1 MPQHI
6 VRKVKI
12 GKTSQLD
19 ELARAAGELYS
30 RTIVSFWRTVR
41 KKDVWLSGYSLE
53 KWHISDKL
61 HAHTSDAI
69 TQSFYA
75 SLKSWRSRRKTDPN
89 SKPPRRRRWFY
100 KVIWKSSAI
109 KLKNGQL
116 RLSNGK
122 GNQPLLF
129 AWQWDKPKQIEMG
142 WNRNSQC
149 YELRACYP
157 QQGHLTILSFAQNP
171 CPPKVKP
178 IKSSRTALLVRV
190 PWAIEN
196 RQGRTAAVD
205 LGEIHPMVIADGVN
219 TDIYN
224 GRLLR
229 SKRQY
234 QNKLKAQLSK
244 LIDSKKR
251 GSKRRKKLIKSKQK
265 QLAKINNQ
273 IKDIEHKLTS
283 KAVSILKERSIQTLV
298 IGDVRDI
305 RNNIDYGKKANQKL
319 HQWNFG
325 SIRQKLEYKC
335 AKVGIQTDLITEEYT
350 SQMCLSCRKKNKP
363 RNRNYRCS
371 CGFKTHRDSVGAN
384 NIRAKYLG
392 EVPVV
397 GLMAEPSGIRWYP
410 HIQCNSTSL
419 RVEESP
425 EVEDTH
431 FEVSSK
437 SRDVRLELRSEAI
450 HGE

>member
-1 MPQHI
+1 MPTYI
-6 VRKVKI
+6 VRKIKI

-30 RTIVSFWRTVR
+30 RTLVSFWRTVR
-41 KKDVWLSGYSLE
+41 KKDVWLSGYSME

-75 SLKSWRSRRKTDPN
+75 SLKSWRSRRKTDLN

-100 KVIWKSSAI
+100 KVIWKQSAI
-109 KLKNGQL
+109 KLKDGKL

-122 GNQPLLF
+122 GNQPLIID
-129 AWQWDKPKQIEMG
+129 WQWNKPKQIEMG

-157 QQGHLTILSFAQNP
+157 QSH
-171 CPPKVKP
+171 VKP
-178 IKSSRTALLVRV
+178 IKSSKIAVLVRV

-196 RQGRTAAVD
+196 RQGSTAAVD
-205 LGEIHPMVIADGVN
+205 LGEIHPMAIADGVN

-234 QNKLKAQLSK
+234 QNKLKATLSK
-244 LIDSKKR
+244 LIDTRKK

-265 QLAKINNQ
+265 QLAKIKNQ

-283 KAVSILKERSIQTLV
+283 KAVSVLKERGIQTLV

-305 RNNIDYGKKANQKL
+305 RKSIDYGKKANQKL

-335 AKVGIQTDLITEEYT
+335 TKAGIQTELISEEYT
-350 SQMCLSCRKKNKP
+350 SQICLSCRKKNKP

-371 CGFKTHRDSVGAN
+371 CGFKTHRDSVGSN
-384 NIRAKYLG
+384 NIRVKYLG
-392 EVPVV
+392 CVPVV
-397 GLMAEPSGIRWYP
+397 GLMARPSGVRWNP
-410 HIQCNSTSL
+410 HLQCN
-419 RVEESP
+419 P
-425 EVEDTH
+425 ID
-431 FEVSSK
+431 
-437 SRDVRLELRSEAI
+437 
-450 HGE
+450 

>member
-1 MPQHI
+1 MPQYI
-6 VRKVKI
+6 VRKLKL

-30 RTIVSFWRTVR
+30 RTLVSFWRIVR
-41 KKDVWLSGYSLE
+41 QHSVWLSGYSME

-75 SLKSWRSRRKTDPN
+75 SLKSWRTRRKTDPN
-89 SKPPRRRRWFY
+89 SKPPKRRRWFY

-109 KLKNGQL
+109 KLKEGLL

-122 GNQPLLF
+122 GNQPLIVD
-129 AWQWDKPKQIEMG
+129 WQWDKPKQIEMG
-142 WNRNSQC
+142 WNSYAQC

-157 QQGHLTILSFAQNP
+157 QPS
-171 CPPKVKP
+171 
-178 IKSSRTALLVRV
+178 
-190 PWAIEN
+190 IESTDN
-196 RQGRTAAVD
+196 SAYAAVD
-205 LGEIHPMVIADGVN
+205 LGEIHPFVIADGVN

-234 QNKLKAQLSK
+234 QNKLKAKLSK
-244 LIDSKKR
+244 LIDKKKR
-251 GSKRRKKLIKSKQK
+251 GSKRKKKLIKSKQK
-265 QLAKINNQ
+265 QLAKIKNQ
-273 IKDIEHKLTS
+273 IRDIEHKITS
-283 KAVSILKERSIQTLV
+283 LAVSTLKNRNVQTLV

-305 RNNIDYGKKANQKL
+305 RKNIDYGKKANQKL

-335 AKVGIQTDLITEEYT
+335 KKVGIKTELISEEYT

-371 CGFKTHRDSVGAN
+371 CGFSWHRDGLGSS
-384 NIRAKYLG
+384 NILSKYLG

-397 GLMAEPSGIRWYP
+397 GLMASPVGVRWNP
-410 HIQCNSTSL
+410 HLQC
-419 RVEESP
+419 SP
-425 EVEDTH
+425 ID
-431 FEVSSK
+431 
-437 SRDVRLELRSEAI
+437 
-450 HGE
+450 

>member
-1 MPQHI
+1 MPQYI
-6 VRKVKI
+6 VRKLKI
-12 GKTSQLD
+12 DKTSQLD

-30 RTIVSFWRTVR
+30 ITLVSFWRTVR
-41 KKDVWLSGYSLE
+41 KKDVWLSGYSME

-75 SLKSWRSRRKTDPN
+75 SLKSWLIRRKADSL

-100 KVIWKSSAI
+100 KVVWKSSAI
-109 KLKNGQL
+109 SLKNGKL

-122 GNQPLLF
+122 GNQPLVIN
-129 AWQWDKPKQIEMG
+129 WQWNKPKIIEMG
-142 WNRNSQC
+142 WNQNAQC

-157 QQGHLTILSFAQNP
+157 QPSIQS
-171 CPPKVKP
+171 
-178 IKSSRTALLVRV
+178 IKSNNVA
-190 PWAIEN
+190 AI
-196 RQGRTAAVD
+196 D

-229 SKRQY
+229 SVKQY
-234 QNKLKAQLSK
+234 QNKLKAKLSK
-244 LIDSKKR
+244 LIDNKKR

-265 QLAKINNQ
+265 QLATIKNQ

-283 KAVSILKERSIQTLV
+283 KAVSMLKMRGIQTLV
-298 IGDVRDI
+298 IGELRDI
-305 RNNIDYGKKANQKL
+305 RKNIDYGKKANQRL

-335 AKVGIQTDLITEEYT
+335 ARTEIQTELISEEYT
-350 SQMCLSCRKKNKP
+350 SQMCLSCRKRNKP
-363 RNRNYRCS
+363 KNRNYRCS
-371 CGFKTHRDSVGAN
+371 CSFQFHRDGVGSN

-392 EVPVV
+392 QVPVV
-397 GLMAEPSGIRWYP
+397 GLMASPIGVRWNP
-410 HIQCNSTSL
+410 HIQCN
-419 RVEESP
+419 P
-425 EVEDTH
+425 ID
-431 FEVSSK
+431 
-437 SRDVRLELRSEAI
+437 
-450 HGE
+450 

>member
-1 MPQHI
+1 MPQYI

-19 ELARAAGELYS
+19 ELALAAGELYS

-41 KKDVWLSGYSLE
+41 KKDVWLSGYSME
-53 KWHISDKL
+53 KWHISNKL

-75 SLKSWRSRRKTDPN
+75 SLKSWRSRRKADP
-89 SKPPRRRRWFY
+89 SSRPPKRRRWFY

-109 KLKNGQL
+109 KLKDGKL

-122 GNQPLLF
+122 GNQPLTF
-129 AWQWDKPKQIEMG
+129 DWQWQKPKQIEMG

-157 QQGHLTILSFAQNP
+157 QPS
-171 CPPKVKP
+171 VKP
-178 IKSSRTALLVRV
+178 IKSSKTALLVRV

-205 LGEIHPMVIADGVN
+205 LGEIHPMVIADGIN

-234 QNKLKAQLSK
+234 QNKLKAQLST
-244 LIDSKKR
+244 LIDKKKR
-251 GSKRRKKLIKSKQK
+251 GSKRRKKLIKSKQE
-265 QLAKINNQ
+265 QLARINNQ

-283 KAVSILKERSIQTLV
+283 KAVSVLKERSIQTLV

-305 RNNIDYGKKANQKL
+305 RKNINYGKKANQKL

-335 AKVGIQTDLITEEYT
+335 AKVGIQTELITEEYT
-350 SQMCLSCRKKNKP
+350 SQICLSCRKKNKP

-371 CGFKTHRDSVGAN
+371 CGFKAHRDLVGSN

-397 GLMAEPSGIRWYP
+397 GLMARPSGISWYP
-410 HIQCNSTSL
+410 HIQCNSTAL

-425 EVEDTH
+425 E
-431 FEVSSK
+431 FK
-437 SRDVRLELRSEAI
+437 LRSEAI

>member
-1 MPQHI
+1 MPQYI
-6 VRKVKI
+6 VRKLKI

-30 RTIVSFWRTVR
+30 RTLVSFWRTVR
-41 KKDVWLSGYSLE
+41 KKDVWLSGYTME
-53 KWHISDKL
+53 KWHVSTQL
-61 HAHTSDAI
+61 HSHSSDAI

-75 SLKSWRSRRKTDPN
+75 ALLSWRSRRKLDPK
-89 SKPPRRRRWFY
+89 SKPPKRRRWFY
-100 KVIWKSSAI
+100 KVIWKQSAI
-109 KLKNGQL
+109 KLKNGKL

-122 GNQPLLF
+122 GNQPLIVD
-129 AWQWDKPKQIEMG
+129 WQWDKPKIIEMG
-142 WNRNSQC
+142 WNRNYQC
-149 YELRACYP
+149 YELRACYS
-157 QQGHLTILSFAQNP
+157 QS
-171 CPPKVKP
+171 KVKP
-178 IKSSRTALLVRV
+178 IKSNNV
-190 PWAIEN
+190 
-196 RQGRTAAVD
+196 AAVD

-229 SKRQY
+229 SNRQY

-244 LIDSKKR
+244 LIDKKKR
-251 GSKRRKKLIKSKQK
+251 GSKRRKKLVLSKQK
-265 QLAKINNQ
+265 QLAKIKNQ

-283 KAVSILKERSIQTLV
+283 KAVSVLKERSIQTLV

-305 RNNIDYGKKANQKL
+305 RKNIDYGKKANQKL

-335 AKVGIQTDLITEEYT
+335 AKVGIQTELISEEYT
-350 SQMCLSCRKKNKP
+350 SQMCLSCRQKNKP
-363 RNRNYRCS
+363 KNRNYRCS
-371 CGFKTHRDSVGAN
+371 CGFVTHRDSVGSN

-392 EVPVV
+392 EIPVV
-397 GLMAEPSGIRWYP
+397 GLMARPSGIRWYP
-410 HIQCNSTSL
+410 HIQCNSTTL

-425 EVEDTH
+425 E
-431 FEVSSK
+431 F
-437 SRDVRLELRSEAI
+437 RSGRSDAI

>member
-1 MPQHI
+1 MVLYLLKLSNYIMPQYI
-6 VRKVKI
+6 VRKLKI
-12 GKTSQLD
+12 DKTSQLD

-30 RTIVSFWRTVR
+30 ITLVSFWRTVR
-41 KKDVWLSGYSLE
+41 KKDVWLSGYSME

-75 SLKSWRSRRKTDPN
+75 SLKSWLIRRKADSL

-100 KVIWKSSAI
+100 KVVWKSSAI
-109 KLKNGQL
+109 SLKNGKL

-122 GNQPLLF
+122 GNQPLVIN
-129 AWQWDKPKQIEMG
+129 WQWNKPKIIEMG
-142 WNRNSQC
+142 WNQNAQC

-157 QQGHLTILSFAQNP
+157 QPSIQS
-171 CPPKVKP
+171 
-178 IKSSRTALLVRV
+178 IKSNNVA
-190 PWAIEN
+190 AI
-196 RQGRTAAVD
+196 D

-229 SKRQY
+229 SVKQY
-234 QNKLKAQLSK
+234 QNKLKAKLSK
-244 LIDSKKR
+244 LIDNKKR

-265 QLAKINNQ
+265 QLATIKNQ

-283 KAVSILKERSIQTLV
+283 KAVSMLKMRGIQTLV
-298 IGDVRDI
+298 IGELRDI
-305 RNNIDYGKKANQKL
+305 RKNIDYGKKANQRL

-335 AKVGIQTDLITEEYT
+335 ARTEIQTELISEEYT
-350 SQMCLSCRKKNKP
+350 SQMCLSCRKRNKP
-363 RNRNYRCS
+363 KNRNYRCS
-371 CGFKTHRDSVGAN
+371 CSFQFHRDGVGSN

-392 EVPVV
+392 QVPVV
-397 GLMAEPSGIRWYP
+397 GLMASPIGVRWNP
-410 HIQCNSTSL
+410 HIQCN
-419 RVEESP
+419 P
-425 EVEDTH
+425 ID
-431 FEVSSK
+431 
-437 SRDVRLELRSEAI
+437 
-450 HGE
+450 

>member
-1 MPQHI
+1 MPQYL
-6 VRKVKI
+6 VRKLKI

-30 RTIVSFWRTVR
+30 RTLVSFWRTVR
-41 KKDVWLSGYSLE
+41 KKDVWLSGYTME
-53 KWHISDKL
+53 RWHTSDSL

-75 SLKSWRSRRKTDPN
+75 SLKSWRSRRKLDSK
-89 SKPPRRRRWFY
+89 SKPPKRRRWFY

-109 KLKNGQL
+109 KLKNGKL

-122 GNQPLLF
+122 GNQPLTVDWN
-129 AWQWDKPKQIEMG
+129 WQKPKQLEMG

-149 YELRACYP
+149 YELRACYS
-157 QQGHLTILSFAQNP
+157 QST
-171 CPPKVKP
+171 VEP
-178 IKSSRTALLVRV
+178 IKSNNV
-190 PWAIEN
+190 
-196 RQGRTAAVD
+196 AAVD

-244 LIDSKKR
+244 LIDTKKR

-265 QLAKINNQ
+265 QLAKISNQ

-283 KAVSILKERSIQTLV
+283 KAVSILKMRSIQTLV

-335 AKVGIQTDLITEEYT
+335 TKVGIQTELITEEYT

-371 CGFKTHRDSVGAN
+371 CGFKTHRDSVGSN

-397 GLMAEPSGIRWYP
+397 GLMARPSGIRWYP
-410 HIQCNSTSL
+410 HIQCNSTAL

-425 EVEDTH
+425 EL
-431 FEVSSK
+431 
-437 SRDVRLELRSEAI
+437 LERRSDAI

>member
-1 MPQHI
+1 MPQYI
-6 VRKVKI
+6 VRKIKI

-30 RTIVSFWRTVR
+30 RTLVSFWRTVR
-41 KKDVWLSGYSLE
+41 KKDVWLSGYSME
-53 KWHISDKL
+53 KWHTSNKL

-75 SLKSWRSRRKTDPN
+75 SLKSWRSRRKTDCH

-100 KVIWKSSAI
+100 KVIWKPSAI
-109 KLKNGQL
+109 KLKDGNL

-122 GNQPLLF
+122 GNQPLIVD
-129 AWQWDKPKQIEMG
+129 WQWSKPKQIEMG

-157 QQGHLTILSFAQNP
+157 Q
-171 CPPKVKP
+171 P
-178 IKSSRTALLVRV
+178 IKESINSS
-190 PWAIEN
+190 
-196 RQGRTAAVD
+196 QTAAVD

-244 LIDSKKR
+244 LIDKKKR

-265 QLAKINNQ
+265 QLAKIKNQ

-283 KAVSILKERSIQTLV
+283 KAVSMLKMRSIQTLV

-305 RNNIDYGKKANQKL
+305 RKNIDYGKKANQKL

-335 AKVGIQTDLITEEYT
+335 AKVGIQTKLISEEYT

-363 RNRNYRCS
+363 KNRNYRCS
-371 CGFKTHRDSVGAN
+371 CGFSWHRDGLGSAN
-384 NIRAKYLG
+384 ILSKYLG

-397 GLMAEPSGIRWYP
+397 GLMASPVGVRFEP
-410 HIQCNSTSL
+410 HIQC
-419 RVEESP
+419 SP
-425 EVEDTH
+425 PD
-431 FEVSSK
+431 
-437 SRDVRLELRSEAI
+437 
-450 HGE
+450 

>member
-1 MPQHI
+1 MPQYI

-12 GKTSQLD
+12 GQTSRLD

-41 KKDVWLSGYSLE
+41 KKDVWLSGYSME
-53 KWHISDKL
+53 KWHISNKL
-61 HAHTSDAI
+61 HAHTCDAI
-69 TQSFYA
+69 TQSFYS
-75 SLKSWRSRRKTDPN
+75 SLKSWRARRKNDPN

-109 KLKNGQL
+109 KLKDGKL
-116 RLSNGK
+116 RLSNGT
-122 GNQPLLF
+122 GNQPLIF
-129 AWQWDKPKQIEMG
+129 DWQWDKPKQIEIG

-149 YELRACYP
+149 YELRACYRQP
-157 QQGHLTILSFAQNP
+157 N
-171 CPPKVKP
+171 VKP
-178 IKSSRTALLVRV
+178 IKSS
-190 PWAIEN
+190 
-196 RQGRTAAVD
+196 RTAAVD

-251 GSKRRKKLIKSKQK
+251 GSKPRKKLIKSKQK

-283 KAVSILKERSIQTLV
+283 KAVSILKQRSIQTLV

-335 AKVGIQTDLITEEYT
+335 AKVGIQTELITEEYT
-350 SQMCLSCRKKNKP
+350 SQMCLSCRQKNKP
-363 RNRNYRCS
+363 KNRNYRCS
-371 CGFKTHRDSVGAN
+371 CGFKTHRDSVGSN

-397 GLMAEPSGIRWYP
+397 GLMARPSGIRWYP
-410 HIQCNSTSL
+410 HIQCNSTTL

-425 EVEDTH
+425 E
-431 FEVSSK
+431 F
-437 SRDVRLELRSEAI
+437 LERPSDAI

>member
-1 MPQHI
+1 MPQYI
-6 VRKVKI
+6 VRKIKI
-12 GKTSQLD
+12 GKTLQLD

-30 RTIVSFWRTVR
+30 KTLVSFWRTVR
-41 KKDVWLSGYSLE
+41 KKDVWLSGYSME
-53 KWHISDKL
+53 KWHISNKF

-75 SLKSWRSRRKTDPN
+75 SLKSWRSRRKLDPN

-109 KLKNGQL
+109 KLKNGKL
-116 RLSNGK
+116 RLSNGL
-122 GNQPLLF
+122 GNQPLVVDWN
-129 AWQWDKPKQIEMG
+129 WQKPKQLEMG

-149 YELRACYP
+149 YELRACYSQP
-157 QQGHLTILSFAQNP
+157 T
-171 CPPKVKP
+171 VEP
-178 IKSSRTALLVRV
+178 IKSNSVA
-190 PWAIEN
+190 
-196 RQGRTAAVD
+196 GVD

-244 LIDSKKR
+244 LIVTKKR

-265 QLAKINNQ
+265 QLAKIKNQ

-283 KAVSILKERSIQTLV
+283 KAVSMLNQRSIQTLV

-305 RNNIDYGKKANQKL
+305 RKNISYGKKANQKL

-335 AKVGIQTDLITEEYT
+335 GKVGIQTELITEEYT

-363 RNRNYRCS
+363 RNRNYKCS
-371 CGFKTHRDSVGAN
+371 CGFKFHRDGVGSN

-392 EVPVV
+392 EQAPVV
-397 GLMAEPSGIRWYP
+397 GLMASPSGVRFRP
-410 HIQCNSTSL
+410 HLQCNL
-419 RVEESP
+419 R
-425 EVEDTH
+425 H
-431 FEVSSK
+431 
-437 SRDVRLELRSEAI
+437 
-450 HGE
+450 

>member
-1 MPQHI
+1 MPQYI
-6 VRKVKI
+6 VRKIKL
-12 GKTSQLD
+12 GQTSQLD

-30 RTIVSFWRTVR
+30 KTLVSFWRTVR
-41 KKDVWLSGYSLE
+41 KKDVWLSGYSME

-75 SLKSWRSRRKTDPN
+75 SLKSWRARRKTDPN
-89 SKPPRRRRWFY
+89 SKPPRRRCWFY
-100 KVIWKSSAI
+100 KVIWKQSAI
-109 KLKNGQL
+109 KLKDGKL

-122 GNQPLLF
+122 GNEPLIVD
-129 AWQWDKPKQIEMG
+129 WQWEKPKIIEMG

-149 YELRACYP
+149 YELRSCY
-157 QQGHLTILSFAQNP
+157 LKP
-171 CPPKVKP
+171 CVESVESNKV
-178 IKSSRTALLVRV
+178 
-190 PWAIEN
+190 
-196 RQGRTAAVD
+196 AAAD

-244 LIDSKKR
+244 LIHQKKR
-251 GSKRRKKLIKSKQK
+251 GSKCRKRLIKSKQK
-265 QLAKINNQ
+265 QLAKIKNQ

-305 RNNIDYGKKANQKL
+305 RKNIDYGKKANQKL

-335 AKVGIQTDLITEEYT
+335 AKIGIQTELISEEYT
-350 SQMCLSCRKKNKP
+350 SQECLSCRKRNKP
-363 RNRNYRCS
+363 KNRNYQCS
-371 CGFKTHRDSVGAN
+371 CSFQFHRDGVGSN

-392 EVPVV
+392 QVPVV
-397 GLMAEPSGIRWYP
+397 GLMARPSGVRWNP
-410 HIQCNSTSL
+410 HLQCNSVNFL
-419 RVEESP
+419 AEESP
-425 EVEDTH
+425 EL
-431 FEVSSK
+431 
-437 SRDVRLELRSEAI
+437 LERRSDAV